1 MEIKQ
6 DKKKS
11 IIEFDFVKSKIPKFK
26 SIQEN
31 RVATVKYEFNN
42 INTDPTIIIQEKLR
56 KGKVDYTELPDL
68 KDIFTDTYNNEF
80 TSKSKKI
87 KISKAPTKNKK
98 FNLDEILT
106 NKEEMLLVD
115 PDDSQDKILQDQE
128 QVKKLQNWENKY
140 LMPMNSTNYKMNF
153 KEIESLKIINKLKN
167 SLNKDI
173 NNDKSKSDTINSN
186 KKYFQNEHEINIILM
201 MNINISRKKFDFNV
215 FEDTYL
221 NSMLE
226 ILNDENNNCIN
237 KTKENDDYYSKD
249 FNPLIFN
256 RRNNDLQNKRIT
268 NSSYKENKNIIN
280 SLDENRK
287 INKYESGKSIS
298 NEKSNINNAKP
309 KKTKMFN
316 LFKNKGKKITEIN
329 NLFGIS
335 VKNIIDGINN
345 EKTIESNMYNNN
357 SNVLST
363 SSNNFYTNFKLPNY
377 VNTEKSIE
385 EKISKIKE
393 KYSDNTDT
401 NTQNV
406 KSNYLNYY
414 LNGNHKFL
422 NKSKL
427 NEGLKMIKDLWSN
440 NGTDLSIIG
449 KPALESINNQC
460 IKSFYNTKNY
470 LNDNEMH
477 KTIKTELDEEI
488 LNKRKKSLGYVDIL
502 VSFNKMSKMDEK
514 TIKNN
519 KFIINNDMLQYSDI
533 EKYRVIIKN
542 RMKVELFNRKE

>member
-115 PDDSQDKILQDQE
+115 PDDSQDKILWDQE

-140 LMPMNSTNYKMNF
+140 LVPMNSTNYKMNF

-226 ILNDENNNCIN
+226 ILNDENNNCTN

-249 FNPLIFN
+249 FNPLVFN
-256 RRNNDLQNKRIT
+256 RRNIDLQNKRIT

-357 SNVLST
+357 SNLLST

-440 NGTDLSIIG
+440 NGTELSIIG

-460 IKSFYNTKNY
+460 IKSFYKTKNY

-477 KTIKTELDEEI
+477 KTIKTESDEEL